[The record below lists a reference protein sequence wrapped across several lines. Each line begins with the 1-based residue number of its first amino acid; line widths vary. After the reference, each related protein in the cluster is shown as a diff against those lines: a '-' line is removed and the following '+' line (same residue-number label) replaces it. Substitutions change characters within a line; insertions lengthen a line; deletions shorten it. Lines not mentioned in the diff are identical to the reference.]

1 MYLPF
6 DKNIFMPF
14 TIKALSAI
22 AGLLL
27 IVALLFIESL
37 NAKNTISDEVLKS
50 NKKHSLNVEYFIDE
64 KNEQIFE
71 SISDSKNDINWN
83 KLNDLNTNFGFQP
96 NPIWLKGDLYNSQE
110 ERLKLFLVISAPMV
124 DYFDF
129 YLLDS
134 NNDIKKIYTGNYRTF
149 GSRAVDNRNFI
160 FPVSIAANQ
169 TVQFYLRVQESGSLH
184 LPIEIWSPI
193 DYFEEYQYEQSK
205 FTLYFGIFVTLI
217 LYNLFLWLTV
227 RSIEYGYYV
236 LYILSVLFIQASQTG
251 LGSQFIWPNFPFIA
265 SIVVQVSVP
274 FAVIFAALFSIK
286 ILKLTIHE
294 RLYKLNI
301 FILLTATLSLLLT
314 PLLSPHL
321 HLKLI
326 VFLGIIASSL
336 FLLIGFLK
344 WRTGDLAAKIFT
356 VAWFSFLLGTIIFG
370 TTRLGLFPVNTFNN
384 EIMWVGSIVEGLL
397 LSFSVGARINQTRNE
412 KAELEHEAARQ
423 EAENNAKSN
432 FIAMLSHEVRTPIN
446 GVLGLSDLLGESK
459 LDEEQTEFVNLI
471 RFSGESLLTLI
482 NDVLDY
488 SKIEA
493 GKMAVELIET
503 DLKNL
508 VTSSL
513 NTFKPLAKKF
523 DIELVLNVT
532 ANVPDTIKSDPIRLI
547 QVINNFISNA
557 IKFTKK
563 GSVVLSI
570 SVTDPKQNLRFE
582 VSDTGIGLSQ
592 EQQNNLFQS
601 FQQAD
606 SSTTRIY
613 GGTGLGL
620 FICKQLVSLMGGEIG
635 VFSKPDE
642 GSQFWFEIPLQEVS

>member
-1 MYLPF
+1 
-6 DKNIFMPF
+6 MPV
-14 TIKALSAI
+14 TIKSFSALVGI
-22 AGLLL
+22 LLVL
-27 IVALLFIESL
+27 ALLFIENL
-37 NAKNTISDEVLKS
+37 NAKNSINDKVLKS
-50 NKKHSLNVEYFIDE
+50 NQGHSFNVEYFIDA
-64 KNEQIFE
+64 KNKQSFE
-71 SISDSKNDINWN
+71 SISSSKNDINWK

-96 NPIWLKGDLYNSQE
+96 NPVWLKGDLYNSQK
-110 ERLKLFLVISAPMV
+110 ERLELFLVVNAPML
-124 DYFDF
+124 DYLDF

-134 NNDIKKIYTGNYRTF
+134 NNNIKKINTGNYRPF
-149 GSRAVDNRNFI
+149 SSRAIDNRNFI

-184 LPIEIWSPI
+184 LPIKIWSPI
-193 DYFEEYQYEQSK
+193 NYFEEYQYEQSK
-205 FTLYFGIFVTLI
+205 FTLYFGIFITLI
-217 LYNLFLWLTV
+217 LYNLFLWLVV

-236 LYILSVLFIQASQTG
+236 LYILAVLFIQASQTG
-251 LGSQFIWPNFPFIA
+251 LGSQLIWPNLPFVA
-265 SIVVQVSVP
+265 SIVVQISVP

-286 ILKLTIHE
+286 ILKLILHE

-301 FILLTATLSLLLT
+301 LILLTAVLSLLLT

-326 VFLGIIASSL
+326 VFLGIIASLL
-336 FLLIGFLK
+336 FLVIGFLK
-344 WRTGDLAAKIFT
+344 WRSGDLAAKIFT
-356 VAWFSFLLGTIIFG
+356 VAWFSFLLGTIIYG
-370 TTRLGLFPVNTFNN
+370 TTRLGLFPVNTFTN
-384 EIMWVGSIVEGLL
+384 EIMWIGSIVEGLL
-397 LSFSVGARINQTRNE
+397 LSFSVGARINQTHKE

-423 EAENNAKSN
+423 EAENKAKSN

-459 LDEEQTEFVNLI
+459 LNEEQTEFVNLI

-488 SKIEA
+488 SKIDA
-493 GKMAVELIET
+493 GKMKVELIET

-513 NTFKPLAKKF
+513 NTFKPLAKKS
-523 DIELVLNVT
+523 DIELILSVT
-532 ANVPDTIKSDPIRLI
+532 SNVPDTIKSDPIRLI

-563 GSVVLSI
+563 GRVVLSI
-570 SVTDPKQNLRFE
+570 SVTDPKQQLRFE

-620 FICKQLVSLMGGEIG
+620 FICKQLVSLMGGELG
-635 VFSKPDE
+635 VLSKLGE
-642 GSQFWFEIPLQEVS
+642 GSQFWFEIPLQEIQK